1 MTPGDDEARLR
12 AALAEAHRDDA
23 RRMPGFGATWASAQR
38 DPGRRAAAWRW
49 AVLSTA
55 LVAAGVATWL
65 VTRPEAAPAAWPT
78 VSTRWVGPTDF
89 LLETPDLVTLRSVPT
104 LDPRGLP

>member
-1 MTPGDDEARLR
+1 VTPGEDEARLR
-12 AALAEAHRDDA
+12 AALAEAHREDA
-23 RRMPGFGATWASAQR
+23 RRMPGFEATWSSAQR
-38 DPGRRAAAWRW
+38 RPGRLAARRW

-55 LVAAGVATWL
+55 LVVAGVATWL
-65 VTRPEAAPAAWPT
+65 VARPRPAPAWPA

-89 LLETPDLVTLRSVPT
+89 LLETPDLVTLRSVPR

>member
-1 MTPGDDEARLR
+1 MTPGEDEARLR
-12 AALAEAHRDDA
+12 AALADAHREDA
-23 RRMPGFGATWASAQR
+23 RHLPGFEATWASAQR
-38 DPGRRAAAWRW
+38 RPDRRTAWRW

-65 VTRPEAAPAAWPT
+65 VARPKPVPAAWPT
-78 VSTRWVGPTDF
+78 VATRWVGPTDF